1 MSKPIFLKIH
11 KDGKLLNIQQ
21 LTQEHFAIGSHKE
34 IEVPLQSEEGVM
46 PWHASIEKRGEN
58 YFLSDLGSPN
68 GTFLNGNKIVES
80 MIQSGDQIQIATFNI
95 EFFIGA
101 PYKAQASTV
110 DQKTKPV
117 PEAKPSVLKSIKP
130 KAPEPVKEAK
140 APEPVKEARAPEPV
154 KEARA
159 PEPVKEARAPEP
171 VKEARAPEP
180 VKEARAPEPVK
191 EARAPEPVK
200 EARAPTPPP
209 VQKVEL
215 GPTEIKK
222 VWKDLLPLRPSKKK
236 TFAPSSAIK
245 DLEKEIPLGRGDKV
259 EILVAW
265 EDRIVSIYHAKKNE
279 IVSIGNHPKA
289 SIRIPNMTTQEVYNL
304 VQASSVTQIHINSKM
319 GGKIIRDRKSVD
331 FKLAIEKGVMTKTN
345 SGYGLS
351 LGQNEIICVHLSPSI
366 HIYIRYT
373 SVKAKIPK
381 GALFGFN
388 ETELIGLGLSA
399 CFMLILFFFFGVY
412 YPTLMEEERLEEK
425 KIHKVVVQLKPPR
438 RVVRLIEKKSV
449 HESKKKNIPI
459 KKKKKTK
466 VKKAPVIK
474 KSGKKKGRLGAVA
487 SKPKPKPKAKVK
499 TKKKV
504 ITSARSGG
512 SPIKSKKPGSGA
524 KSPRP
529 DPNKVGLLGVFGK
542 SGMQKQLDKVYSG
555 AGELGGLA
563 DQASGY
569 SGSTDTYVGDGIG
582 TKFKDAGAS
591 GKGSNLIGISGIA
604 TKGKGGGTQGYGR
617 GGGLGNRGS
626 VDLSF
631 GTSEVDVEGNLDK
644 DAIFRIVQSHKA
656 QLARC
661 HSSVL
666 QGNPSIQ
673 GRIKVQWT
681 IDDGVV
687 KNVSILS
694 NDSGSER
701 LARCVTARLRNWKFP
716 GVVPPG
722 GQGVVGYPFV
732 FVGS

>member
-21 LTQEHFAIGSHKE
+21 LTEEHFAIGSHKE
-34 IEVPLQSEEGVM
+34 IEVLLQSEEGVM

-80 MIQSGDQIQIATFNI
+80 VLQSGDQIQIATFNI

-101 PYKAQASTV
+101 PYKAQASAV
-110 DQKTKPV
+110 DQKTTPV

-130 KAPEPVKEAK
+130 KAKAPEPVKEAK
-140 APEPVKEARAPEPV
+140 APEPVKEAKAPEPV
-154 KEARA
+154 KEA
-159 PEPVKEARAPEP
+159 K
-171 VKEARAPEP
+171 
-180 VKEARAPEPVK
+180 
-191 EARAPEPVK
+191 APEPVK

-215 GPTEIKK
+215 GPNEIKK

-366 HIYIRYT
+366 HIYVRYT

-438 RVVRLIEKKSV
+438 RVVRLVEKKSV
-449 HESKKKNIPI
+449 HKSKKKNIPI

-466 VKKAPVIK
+466 VKKAPAIK
-474 KSGKKKGRLGAVA
+474 KSAKKKGRLGAVA
-487 SKPKPKPKAKVK
+487 SKPKAKVK

-666 QGNPSIQ
+666 QANPSIQ

-687 KNVSILS
+687 KNVSILG